1 MECSKRVGSSLQS
14 VAGPDYRGDS
24 LGIQKNYCDFSAG
37 VKRKERACGIN
48 HSLSS
53 LSHDSIV
60 RTAITISPSGP

>member
-24 LGIQKNYCDFSAG
+24 LDIQKNYCDCSAG
-37 VKRKERACGIN
+37 VKGKGRARRIS

-53 LSHDSIV
+53 LSDDSIV
-60 RTAITISPSGP
+60 RIAITVSPLGP